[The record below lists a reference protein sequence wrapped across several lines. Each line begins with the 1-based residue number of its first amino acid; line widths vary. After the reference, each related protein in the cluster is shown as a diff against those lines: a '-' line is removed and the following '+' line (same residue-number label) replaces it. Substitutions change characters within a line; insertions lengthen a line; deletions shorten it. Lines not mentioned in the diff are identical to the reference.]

1 MACNLIRDGQAASP
15 DPWTEERGGW
25 LEGLAL
31 HPLSLVHAI
40 GTEETVSH
48 WNQLLSVTV
57 AARARTLHFY
67 IRRRAH
73 GEGHDVL
80 GHTS

>member
-1 MACNLIRDGQAASP
+1 MYDYKAPDTVTRAGRTYGVQPDTGRPGSYSP

-40 GTEETVSH
+40 GTQETDSY
-48 WNQLLSVTV
+48 WSQLLSVTV
-57 AARARTLHFY
+57 
-67 IRRRAH
+67 
-73 GEGHDVL
+73 
-80 GHTS
+80 